1 MNLLTIASLATIFFV
16 LTLLVSN
23 ILRHRHLF
31 RAHFQRKTAPVEP
44 SEQDKL
50 LGKVDTDKQD

>member
-1 MNLLTIASLATIFFV
+1 MNVLTIASLATIFFV
-16 LTLLVSN
+16 LTLLVAN

-31 RAHFQRKTAPVEP
+31 RAHFQRKTASVEP

-50 LGKVDTDKQD
+50 LGTIDGGKQD

>member
-1 MNLLTIASLATIFFV
+1 MNVLTIASLATIFFV

-31 RAHFQRKTAPVEP
+31 HAHFQRKTAPVEP
-44 SEQDKL
+44 SEQNKL
-50 LGKVDTDKQD
+50 LSKVDGGKQD